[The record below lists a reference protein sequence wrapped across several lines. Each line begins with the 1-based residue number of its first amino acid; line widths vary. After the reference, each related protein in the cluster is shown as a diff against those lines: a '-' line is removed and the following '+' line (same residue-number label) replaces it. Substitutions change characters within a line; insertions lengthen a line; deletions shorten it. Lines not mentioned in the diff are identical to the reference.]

1 MLSTVL
7 ILPNAYVA
15 TGDAVGE
22 AMGWGP
28 RNFSIPLSADGSE
41 PATHTG
47 LHAWSSDDFPAMLE
61 SRIPPPAVLEAGV
74 TVEEYDAMLDALISS
89 FWADYVGHFDTV
101 CAENGLTIVEPAT
114 EDADNG

>member
-1 MLSTVL
+1 MLSCVL

-15 TGDAVGE
+15 TGNIVGE

-28 RNFSIPLSADGSE
+28 NNYSIPLTNATE
-41 PATHTG
+41 PTHTG
-47 LHAWSSDDFPAMLE
+47 LHAWASDDFPAMLE

-74 TVEEYDAMLDALISS
+74 TEAEYDAMLDALISS
-89 FWADYVGHFDTV
+89 FWPDYVGHFDTV
-101 CAENGLTIVEPAT
+101 CAENGLTIVEPDAAT

>member
-28 RNFSIPLSADGSE
+28 RNFSIPLTNATE
-41 PATHTG
+41 PTHTG

-89 FWADYVGHFDTV
+89 FWSDYVGHFDTV
-101 CAENGLTIVEPAT
+101 CAENGLAVVTPDEAAP
-114 EDADNG
+114 E